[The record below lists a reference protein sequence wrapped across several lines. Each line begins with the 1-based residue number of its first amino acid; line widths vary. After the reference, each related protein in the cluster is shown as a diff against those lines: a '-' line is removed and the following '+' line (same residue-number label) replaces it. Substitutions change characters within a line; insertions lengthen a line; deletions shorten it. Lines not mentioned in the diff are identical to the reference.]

1 MTLPKSISACIIR
14 WLILIFIGFL
24 GAMIA
29 ASIGFMLQQADFWQF
44 SVAIVVMP
52 LVETL
57 VFNRWLQQ
65 GFINYR
71 LQKKATPQQ
80 TYVFSIL
87 LMSGAFALSHIG
99 YGADVFLWWLIPA
112 TALGVFW
119 VYCPNLWVV
128 SSVHAA
134 WNLSLWLVS

>member
-29 ASIGFMLQQADFWQF
+29 ASIGFKLQLTDFSLF
-44 SVAIVVMP
+44 LVMIIVMP
-52 LVETL
+52 VIETL

-87 LMSGAFALSHIG
+87 LMAGAFSLSHIG

-119 VYCPNLWVV
+119 VYCPNLWAV

>member
-1 MTLPKSISACIIR
+1 MTLTISILACFAR
-14 WLILIFIGFL
+14 WLILISIGLL
-24 GAMIA
+24 GAKIA
-29 ASIGFMLQQADFWQF
+29 ASNGFKLQLTDFWLF
-44 SVAIVVMP
+44 LVMIIVMP
-52 LVETL
+52 VIETL

-71 LQKKATPQQ
+71 FKKKATPQQ

-87 LMSGAFALSHIG
+87 LMAGAFSLSHIG

-128 SSVHAA
+128 SSVHAL